1 MSAPESHGG
10 HHGPGVKAYLIVFGA
25 LSVFTAISFICN
37 YLAHPEVGV
46 ISREMSFV
54 LILSVA
60 VVKAVLVGTY
70 FMHLIVDWRKL
81 FYLLIPAFILG
92 AMMMCVLLPDI
103 VLIWKR

>member
-10 HHGPGVKAYLIVFGA
+10 HHGPGVKAYLIVFAA
-25 LSVFTAISFICN
+25 LSIFTAVSFICN
-37 YLAHPEVGV
+37 YLAHPEVAV

-60 VVKAVLVGTY
+60 VVKAVLVGTW
-70 FMHLIVDWRKL
+70 FMHLIIDWRKL